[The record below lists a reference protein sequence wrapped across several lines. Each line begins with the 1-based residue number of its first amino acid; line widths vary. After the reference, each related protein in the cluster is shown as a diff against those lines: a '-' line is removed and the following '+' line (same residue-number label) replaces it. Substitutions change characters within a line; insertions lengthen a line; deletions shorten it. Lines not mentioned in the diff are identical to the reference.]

1 MKKRISMLAL
11 CLLGLAGC
19 QTTTTVLDVDKPKYL
34 GKDYAYSD
42 LKAVTEKMISSIVSN
57 QPIANR
63 NDKPVVMIA
72 GISNRTDEHIDT
84 GAIAEKLTTGL
95 TQTHKVRFVNKEAR
109 DKIAKEINYQKG
121 GMVASETK
129 VKIGKQAGAEYVIT
143 GSISSIL
150 SEEGRGVRL
159 KEKSIRY
166 YKVNMELTDIN
177 TNIVE
182 WSEEHEFAREESKPF
197 IGW

>member
-1 MKKRISMLAL
+1 MKKRIALLSL
-11 CLLGLAGC
+11 CLIGLAGC
-19 QTTTTVLDVDKPKYL
+19 QTTTTVLDVDKPKYY

-57 QPIANR
+57 PPIVNR
-63 NDKPVVMIA
+63 NDRPVMLIA

-84 GAIAEKLTTGL
+84 NAIAEKLITGL
-95 TQTHKVRFVNKEAR
+95 TQTHKVRFVNAAAR
-109 DKIAKEINYQKG
+109 EKIAKEIGYQSG
-121 GMVASETK
+121 GMVAQETR
-129 VKIGKQAGAEYVIT
+129 VEMGKQLGADYIIT
-143 GSISSIL
+143 GAITSIL
-150 SEEGRGVRL
+150 SKEGRGARI
-159 KEKSIRY
+159 KERSINY
-166 YKVNMELTDIN
+166 FKVNMEMTDIH